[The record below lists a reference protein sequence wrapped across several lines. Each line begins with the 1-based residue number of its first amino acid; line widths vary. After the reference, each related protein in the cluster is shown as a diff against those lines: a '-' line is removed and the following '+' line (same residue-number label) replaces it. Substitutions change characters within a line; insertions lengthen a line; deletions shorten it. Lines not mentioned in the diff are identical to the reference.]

1 MCDKQCTFK
10 GSTTS
15 VYLKKILTGTSL
27 KMCSYNLVN
36 ILLLLL
42 LLLTALLLCFDLC
55 RLVTKRMETET
66 KLSWPTFHHIC

>member
-42 LLLTALLLCFDLC
+42 LLTALLLCFDLC